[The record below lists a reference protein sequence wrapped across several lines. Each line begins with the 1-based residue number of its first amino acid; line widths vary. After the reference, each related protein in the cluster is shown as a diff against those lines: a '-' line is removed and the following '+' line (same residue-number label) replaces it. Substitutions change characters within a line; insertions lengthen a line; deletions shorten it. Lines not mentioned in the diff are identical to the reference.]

1 MPSPRAASAASENS
15 TRPLTPPGSSSGE
28 ARRLGGDNGSAGTSP
43 PSRGDSAGASLTP
56 SRSAA
61 ATWIARTA
69 YAAAILWAAG
79 WLLHTSFNP
88 VVLGKYNLRYT
99 IFLGGIFLVVL
110 PLMCLFVWFMT
121 SISELRG
128 SRGRRIFIMPRH
140 KLIAFV
146 AFSLVGY
153 IVAGQLLRYFVAG
166 TVATHDAHV
175 FHPYLQNVA
184 TPGHVGQHVN
194 RWGFKGDEIELTK
207 GERTFRVFVFGGSTV
222 HCGTV
227 PYEQTHCRVLER
239 RLQAAYPEYKIEV
252 QNLGCEWH
260 ATEHD
265 VIKLLFTAQDFSPDL
280 VIMYH
285 GINDVVRSFVPDLF
299 GVGEYRS
306 DYRHYLGPVT
316 NLVYPNRA
324 LMTAINLFG
333 GHWCSDFRFDP
344 VRLEGPEGK
353 GLHNSII
360 LFFPKSQP
368 VEIENWAALP
378 AFERNTR
385 DFVAIA
391 RSKQMNTLLATQ
403 PSLYREDL
411 TPHDQ
416 ELLSF
421 PASHQFHGQ
430 RASLR
435 SMVRGMK
442 TFNDKARQ
450 IAQETDVR
458 LVDLEALMP
467 KTTEYMYDD
476 VHYTKAG
483 NELIGNAFADDIIKW
498 ELVPR
503 TIQARAT
510 IAAAPAT
517 GD

>member
-1 MPSPRAASAASENS
+1 MPTDNSRGNGRPHSGHNGSASAAIS
-15 TRPLTPPGSSSGE
+15 
-28 ARRLGGDNGSAGTSP
+28 
-43 PSRGDSAGASLTP
+43 PSRGEAGDASP
-56 SRSAA
+56 PPCRSSAA
-61 ATWIARTA
+61 KWIARVG
-69 YAAAILWAAG
+69 YAAAVLWAAG

-88 VVLGKYNLRYT
+88 VLLGKYNIRYT

-110 PLMCLFVWFMT
+110 PLMCLSIWFMT
-121 SISELRG
+121 SISELRS
-128 SRGRRIFIMPRH
+128 SRGRRFFILPRH

-146 AFSLVGY
+146 WLSLIGY

-194 RWGFKGDEIELTK
+194 QWGFKGDEIQVAK
-207 GERTFRVFVFGGSTV
+207 GDRAFRIFVFGGSTV

-227 PYEQTHCRVLER
+227 PYEQTHCHVLER
-239 RLQAAYPEYKIEV
+239 RLQAAYPDYKIEV

-285 GINDVVRSFVPDLF
+285 GINDLVRSFVPDLF

-316 NLVYPNRA
+316 NMVNPNRA

-333 GHWCSDFRFDP
+333 GHWCSDYRFDP
-344 VRLEGPEGK
+344 VRLAGPEGK

-368 VEIENWAALP
+368 AEIESWAALP
-378 AFERNTR
+378 AFDRNIR

-403 PSLYREDL
+403 PSLYRDDL
-411 TPHDQ
+411 SPRDQ

-421 PASHQFHGQ
+421 PGSHQFHGQ

-442 TFNDKARQ
+442 TFNDRARE
-450 IAQETDVR
+450 IARDTDVR

-483 NELIGNAFADDIIKW
+483 NELIGNAFADDIIQW
-498 ELVPR
+498 EIVPR
-503 TIQARAT
+503 TIQARAAIT
-510 IAAAPAT
+510 AASAM